1 YEFADADIYRAATHN
16 KGIMNGIDAVIMAF
30 GNDWR
35 AVEAASHA
43 YAARTGSYKPMS
55 KWSKDA
61 EGYLVGELTLPMPVA

>member
-1 YEFADADIYRAATHN
+1 
-16 KGIMNGIDAVIMAF
+16 MNGIDAVIMAF

-61 EGYLVGELTLPMPVA
+61 DGYLVGELTLPMPVAFVGGSIAIHPIASSF